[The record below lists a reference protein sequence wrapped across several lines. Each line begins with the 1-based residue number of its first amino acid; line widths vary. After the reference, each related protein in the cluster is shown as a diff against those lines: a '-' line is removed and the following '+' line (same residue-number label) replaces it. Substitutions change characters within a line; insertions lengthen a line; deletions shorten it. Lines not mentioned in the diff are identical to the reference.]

1 MSNILGENCK
11 WVLTWNGNIVDL
23 GKGLDMDLDS
33 FLFQHLSEASIKNR
47 KILFSKQSPLEIA
60 NEKIDK
66 IKSDIDSV
74 KQPIKSNKI
83 TSILDGDDEIEYDD
97 IERYYIPDSIG
108 VTKAI
113 GELSLNGTS
122 PLVTPVDIEAWA
134 RKKIADLN
142 ADKDLKTI
150 DGKSLQDWRK
160 TISAEK
166 LVEMERESWPVLTE
180 YGTNVHAVFEDIFNG
195 NDAINKGLPED
206 IFNSVVKQVKDF
218 KQSLEKKYPG
228 CKFYPELHIKSQW
241 DTLSADLQA
250 ALNLKGKKSIDGVI
264 DLLVIDAQGN
274 GHIYDYKVSRKGIAK
289 NNATVEE
296 YQQAWNTTDNGDL
309 KQHHLWVSSKKLSAG
324 YQVELY
330 KNILNQYDISV
341 LSTHI
346 VPIKLDLEYKDPSNP
361 FAITNLNAVSVA
373 DEQHMISDPAR
384 KYKTKINNL
393 FLKPVTQ
400 SIEDI
405 DSLGNMYNAFFATES
420 VGNAQR
426 SVDEQI
432 NYYKQHSKYV
442 KKLDKDD
449 RNYKAGEKEF
459 IIWFPGVRK
468 PSFCTADNMDNV
480 LRELVINQKNHQSAK
495 YLEFANAVKTVLAG
509 DSREVLLGQVGTN
522 QRNFIE
528 TAFGRY
534 LDNGWEL
541 ASDDSTHSTGIM
553 VFKKGNKSEIV
564 CLASDGLRAMAHL
577 SRGKSLLGQTKAD
590 KYVDSRKILPALQG
604 NLALMKAMLYVAQH
618 EDVFKQLPISGIKA
632 VNPWYGIQHSVSNSQ
647 LCENYAALVKE
658 HPSCGATNV
667 DSELFMSDFESLVDQ
682 SEEMIENLNLG
693 KQEEDF
699 GTAEWFQKK
708 IDWFKKQYSKELN
721 LKNGYQDTPYHNVLA
736 NLEEGLLLARG
747 FRGHIE
753 SDKGD
758 WVNGKFYELDG
769 LMIASPQYSS
779 SANIRE
785 LGKAIDEYAKEV
797 RKQIYVIG
805 APIQQAFIKFY
816 KAHGTG
822 AKAFNSWF
830 EDKEKLILKDPDSH
844 DFDGDPVGRET
855 LKIFLETMCKL
866 RHPEYTT
873 QEQLD
878 NAKYDEDYYAIPLLE
893 AKFSRQV
900 KGVGLFKAIKNKLK
914 ENWTTTKDLFMGD
927 EDEVLQ
933 EGIEQYVS
941 TNQEIYN
948 KLKYDNM
955 DARDARLK
963 KYGAGMCETD
973 LELVINA
980 MLYSF
985 CRSNVSREY
994 IPIIAGLKTVLD
1006 RADALGGTDARN
1018 MSNIRKRFND
1028 MVRTKFYGESLIPK
1042 QLQPLYKFLN
1052 IIKSGFTTLTL
1063 SLNVR
1068 SFLRESLQGI
1078 FTGVSRAGVKMYPGI
1093 TEKYYIEGLTYVIQE
1108 AHKNFSGVSL
1118 LRQLN
1123 AVYGMANQSLSQIAN
1138 QRRVN
1143 WAHINHWG
1151 KDTLFLTA
1159 TAPDFMHRMG
1169 LLVAKMKSDGSFDA
1183 HELNS
1188 EGILVYNWK
1197 KDKRFEHFAK
1207 GETSHADYLKEKD
1220 LYETMIEDFNTAGFR
1235 KADGSK
1241 LDAKNLDDLPQAY
1254 TRTEGQSIKNYAD
1267 LLYGHYDEESKSL
1280 LYDTLFGAVWM
1291 QYKTFLTS
1299 KLEQW
1304 TMHEGQYNVATLEQ
1318 QYDENGNEMY
1328 VKFYEDAEGR
1338 AHKDIIL
1345 KSEYEA
1351 LNDDEKKTC
1360 RLYYDY
1366 SGLPMQGML
1375 QESLKVYK
1383 SLITMDRQKLKE
1395 LWSDP
1400 TTRAMFKLQLHDLW
1414 LMAFLTMLVT
1424 LIFGDAEGVDEP
1436 LNPIKVRA
1444 AVKKAGPIENFAY
1457 NIITGSMA
1465 DSQLGNILS
1474 SFTDKPPMISALKR
1488 FGTSSMKM
1496 ITGNA
1501 SIAWWLTKNIG
1512 ILSDFQGMAE
1522 VYNNAK

>member
-83 TSILDGDDEIEYDD
+83 ISILDGDDEIEYDD

-108 VTKAI
+108 ATRAI

-142 ADKDLKTI
+142 AGKDLKTI
-150 DGKSLQDWRK
+150 DDKSLQDWRK
-160 TISAEK
+160 IISAEK

-180 YGTNVHAVFEDIFNG
+180 YGTNIHAIFEAIFNG

-206 IFNSVVKQVKDF
+206 IFNSVVKQVNDF

-250 ALNLKGKKSIDGVI
+250 ALNLKGKKSIDGII

-361 FAITNLNAVSVA
+361 FAITNLNAVSIA

-384 KYKTKINNL
+384 RNKTKINDL
-393 FLKPVTQ
+393 FLKPATQ
-400 SIEDI
+400 SIDNI

-420 VGNAQR
+420 IGNAQR

-468 PSFCTADNMDNV
+468 PSFCTADNIDNV

-495 YLEFANAVKTVLAG
+495 YLEFANAIKAVLAG

-534 LDNGWEL
+534 LDNNWEL

-604 NLALMKAMLYVAQH
+604 NLTLMKAMLYVAQH

-647 LCENYAALVKE
+647 LCENYTALVRE

-682 SEEMIENLNLG
+682 SEEMI
-693 KQEEDF
+693 
-699 GTAEWFQKK
+699 
-708 IDWFKKQYSKELN
+708 
-721 LKNGYQDTPYHNVLA
+721 
-736 NLEEGLLLARG
+736 
-747 FRGHIE
+747 
-753 SDKGD
+753 
-758 WVNGKFYELDG
+758 
-769 LMIASPQYSS
+769 
-779 SANIRE
+779 
-785 LGKAIDEYAKEV
+785 
-797 RKQIYVIG
+797 
-805 APIQQAFIKFY
+805 
-816 KAHGTG
+816 
-822 AKAFNSWF
+822 
-830 EDKEKLILKDPDSH
+830 
-844 DFDGDPVGRET
+844 
-855 LKIFLETMCKL
+855 
-866 RHPEYTT
+866 
-873 QEQLD
+873 
-878 NAKYDEDYYAIPLLE
+878 
-893 AKFSRQV
+893 
-900 KGVGLFKAIKNKLK
+900 
-914 ENWTTTKDLFMGD
+914 
-927 EDEVLQ
+927 
-933 EGIEQYVS
+933 
-941 TNQEIYN
+941 
-948 KLKYDNM
+948 
-955 DARDARLK
+955 
-963 KYGAGMCETD
+963 
-973 LELVINA
+973 
-980 MLYSF
+980 
-985 CRSNVSREY
+985 
-994 IPIIAGLKTVLD
+994 
-1006 RADALGGTDARN
+1006 
-1018 MSNIRKRFND
+1018 
-1028 MVRTKFYGESLIPK
+1028 
-1042 QLQPLYKFLN
+1042 
-1052 IIKSGFTTLTL
+1052 
-1063 SLNVR
+1063 
-1068 SFLRESLQGI
+1068 
-1078 FTGVSRAGVKMYPGI
+1078 
-1093 TEKYYIEGLTYVIQE
+1093 
-1108 AHKNFSGVSL
+1108 
-1118 LRQLN
+1118 
-1123 AVYGMANQSLSQIAN
+1123 
-1138 QRRVN
+1138 
-1143 WAHINHWG
+1143 
-1151 KDTLFLTA
+1151 
-1159 TAPDFMHRMG
+1159 
-1169 LLVAKMKSDGSFDA
+1169 
-1183 HELNS
+1183 
-1188 EGILVYNWK
+1188 
-1197 KDKRFEHFAK
+1197 
-1207 GETSHADYLKEKD
+1207 
-1220 LYETMIEDFNTAGFR
+1220 
-1235 KADGSK
+1235 
-1241 LDAKNLDDLPQAY
+1241 
-1254 TRTEGQSIKNYAD
+1254 
-1267 LLYGHYDEESKSL
+1267 
-1280 LYDTLFGAVWM
+1280 
-1291 QYKTFLTS
+1291 
-1299 KLEQW
+1299 
-1304 TMHEGQYNVATLEQ
+1304 
-1318 QYDENGNEMY
+1318 
-1328 VKFYEDAEGR
+1328 
-1338 AHKDIIL
+1338 
-1345 KSEYEA
+1345 
-1351 LNDDEKKTC
+1351 
-1360 RLYYDY
+1360 
-1366 SGLPMQGML
+1366 
-1375 QESLKVYK
+1375 
-1383 SLITMDRQKLKE
+1383 
-1395 LWSDP
+1395 
-1400 TTRAMFKLQLHDLW
+1400 
-1414 LMAFLTMLVT
+1414 
-1424 LIFGDAEGVDEP
+1424 
-1436 LNPIKVRA
+1436 
-1444 AVKKAGPIENFAY
+1444 
-1457 NIITGSMA
+1457 
-1465 DSQLGNILS
+1465 
-1474 SFTDKPPMISALKR
+1474 
-1488 FGTSSMKM
+1488 
-1496 ITGNA
+1496 
-1501 SIAWWLTKNIG
+1501 
-1512 ILSDFQGMAE
+1512 
-1522 VYNNAK
+1522 